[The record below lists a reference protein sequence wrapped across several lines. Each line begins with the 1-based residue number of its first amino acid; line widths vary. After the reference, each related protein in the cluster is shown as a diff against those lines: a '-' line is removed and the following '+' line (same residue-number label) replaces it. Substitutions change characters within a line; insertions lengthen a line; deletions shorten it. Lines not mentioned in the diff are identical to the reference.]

1 MGLSTT
7 AAFVALASAMTAML
21 KKLGL
26 DGWHVKYCDWDDA
39 SRAEGSCWGN
49 NITDVFIKYFKD
61 GAWRATFAVGTEN
74 FNPTGVYVDLNQI
87 QVVVQDADTGESRV
101 TDAEDLL
108 RHVGKHCPHRGL
120 APDATLV
127 KGEATLKCF
136 LKTQVIVVP
145 CNEGEEVDL
154 AIFAT
159 NYQARQDPRN
169 AMLLC
174 NGQGVTLQLD
184 KPNFH
189 NQARYCLSEY
199 HKPSDT
205 SREFAM
211 TTDVSKRTVAQCG
224 TETKEEAEQAVREG
238 KTAEVPLG
246 PKGCKKSGSIM
257 TIQVPIQQDKVRAS
271 GRAAEP
277 APAAKKQK
285 PEDRPGSPDS
295 EATAKTEAPVDGEDL
310 VAISPDDY
318 SRPPGAPSQKDTSG
332 HYCPSGDVE
341 DYCYPSCDKGGDEDY
356 YYSLCDKG
364 DDDDGSAFASLSAS
378 NGGDSEPAFRSLS
391 GLEPP
396 APAPAVVAEEAGPAT
411 RMGMEGLGSALPD
424 LNSERCKM
432 GRIYKGRY
440 LGPLAPLTGTD
451 LERDEEGG
459 VVTVVK
465 SIVVTC
471 PVGEEPTE
479 KDVVEMIKLAHED
492 LDVAVNKCDGKGA
505 NLFSDLAK
513 KLGHV
518 TEGLTPKAVGGIVE
532 TVKAMT
538 GSVPAGV
545 F

>member
-7 AAFVALASAMTAML
+7 AAFVALASAMTTML

-26 DGWHVKYCDWDDA
+26 EGWYVKYVDWDDA

-49 NITDVFIKYFKD
+49 NITDVFLKYFKD
-61 GAWRATFAVGTEN
+61 GAWRPTFVVGTQN
-74 FNPTGVYVDLNQI
+74 FDPTGVYTDLDQI
-87 QVVVQDADTGESRV
+87 QLVVQDPDTGESRV

-108 RHVGKHCPHRGL
+108 RNVGKLCPHRGL
-120 APDATLV
+120 SSDATLV
-127 KGEATLKCF
+127 QGDRKPKCF

-169 AMLLC
+169 AMFLC

-205 SREFAM
+205 FREFAM
-211 TTDVSKRTVAQCG
+211 TTDVSKRTIAQCG
-224 TETKEEAEQAVREG
+224 TETKEEAEQAIAEG
-238 KTAEVPLG
+238 KTAEVPIG

-257 TIQVPIQQDKVRAS
+257 TIQVPIDQEKLKEPRPLPEQWHRSLAEGERREAEAAKA
-271 GRAAEP
+271 AAEA
-277 APAAKKQK
+277 APTPKKQK
-285 PEDRPGSPDS
+285 SEVVKQEPAS
-295 EATAKTEAPVDGEDL
+295 EALDDEEAELKGL
-310 VAISPDDY
+310 SPDDH
-318 SRPPGAPSQKDTSG
+318 SRPAGAPSQVDASG
-332 HYCPSGDVE
+332 HY
-341 DYCYPSCDKGGDEDY
+341 YPSAGLGGGDDCAPAY
-356 YYSLCDKG
+356 RSLG
-364 DDDDGSAFASLSAS
+364 SDDDAAD
-378 NGGDSEPAFRSLS
+378 E
-391 GLEPP
+391 
-396 APAPAVVAEEAGPAT
+396 APVVIAEEEAAP
-411 RMGMEGLGSALPD
+411 RMGMEGVGSALPELD
-424 LNSERCKM
+424 SERCKM

-440 LGPLAPLTGTD
+440 LGPLAALTGTD
-451 LERDEEGG
+451 LERDEAGG
-459 VVTVVK
+459 IVTVVK

-479 KDVVEMIKLAHED
+479 KDVKEMIKLAHQD
-492 LDVAVNKCDGKGA
+492 LDVAVNKCGGEGA

-518 TEGLTPKAVGGIVE
+518 TQGLTPKAVSGIVE
-532 TVKAMT
+532 TVKATT
-538 GSVPAGV
+538 GSVPVGV

>member
-7 AAFVALASAMTAML
+7 AAFVALATAMTDKL

-26 DGWHVKYCDWDDA
+26 EGWHVKYCDWDDA

-61 GAWRATFAVGTEN
+61 GAWRATFAVGTQN
-74 FNPTGVYVDLNQI
+74 FNPTGVYMELKDV

-108 RHVGKHCPHRGL
+108 RNVGKHCPHRGL
-120 APDATLV
+120 AADATLV
-127 KGEATLKCF
+127 KGEGTLKCF
-136 LKTQVIVVP
+136 LKTQVIFVP

-154 AIFAT
+154 AIFGR
-159 NYQARQDPRN
+159 NYQTEKEDPRN
-169 AMLLC
+169 AMFLC

-184 KPNFH
+184 NPNFH
-189 NQARYCLSEY
+189 TMARYCLAEY

-205 SREFAM
+205 FREFAM
-211 TTDVSKRTVAQCG
+211 TTDVSKRTVSQCG

-246 PKGCKKSGSIM
+246 PKGCKKSGSVM
-257 TIQVPIQQDKVRAS
+257 TIQVPIKQDKVRAS
-271 GRAAEP
+271 GRTAEP

-285 PEDRPGSPDS
+285 PEDRAGSPDS
-295 EATAKTEAPVDGEDL
+295 ESTAKTEEPVDGEEL

-318 SRPPGAPSQKDTSG
+318 ARPPGAPSQVDTSG
-332 HYCPSGDVE
+332 HYYPSG
-341 DYCYPSCDKGGDEDY
+341 
-356 YYSLCDKG
+356 G
-364 DDDDGSAFASLSAS
+364 DDGYDCEPAYTSLSA
-378 NGGDSEPAFRSLS
+378 PVFRSLS
-391 GLEPP
+391 SLDEAVP
-396 APAPAVVAEEAGPAT
+396 AAAAVVAEEEPST
-411 RMGMEGLGSALPD
+411 RMGMEGVGSALPA
-424 LNSERCKM
+424 LESERCKM

-440 LGPLAPLTGTD
+440 LGPLAPLAGTD
-451 LERDEEGG
+451 LERDEEAG
-459 VVTVVK
+459 VVTIVK
-465 SIVVTC
+465 NIVVTI
-471 PVGEEPTE
+471 PVGEEPTD

-492 LDVAVNKCDGKGA
+492 LDVAVNKCGGKGA

-518 TEGLTPKAVGGIVE
+518 TQGLTAKAVGGIVE

-538 GSVPAGV
+538 GSVPVGV